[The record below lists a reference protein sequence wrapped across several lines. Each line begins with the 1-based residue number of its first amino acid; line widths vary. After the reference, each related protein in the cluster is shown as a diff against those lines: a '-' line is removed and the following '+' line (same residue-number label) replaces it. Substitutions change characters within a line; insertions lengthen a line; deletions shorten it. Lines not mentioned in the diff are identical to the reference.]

1 MNAENRR
8 KQITD
13 ILRQAV
19 RPISAS
25 RLAQE
30 LGVSRQVIVQDVA
43 VLRASGIP
51 VVSMARGYLLEGNDP
66 CRRVFKVHHS
76 DEAVE
81 TELNTVVDAGG
92 TVVDVF
98 VFHKVYGE
106 IRAAMGI
113 RSRHQVQE
121 FLQNISSG
129 KSSLLKNVTAGYH
142 YHTVSAD
149 SEQTL
154 TLIEEQLRE
163 KGFLAPRQEYEP
175 SGVTF
180 AKTEK

>member
-1 MNAENRR
+1 MKAEQRR
-8 KQITD
+8 EQITER
-13 ILRQAV
+13 LRQATS
-19 RPISAS
+19 PISAS
-25 RLAQE
+25 HLAGE

-43 VLRASGIP
+43 ILRAAGVPIL
-51 VVSMARGYLLEGNDP
+51 SMARGYILEGVDP

-81 TELNTVVDAGG
+81 NELNTVVDAGG

-113 RSRHQVQE
+113 RSRAQVRE
-121 FLQNISSG
+121 FLQNIASG

-149 SEQTL
+149 SEETL
-154 TLIEEQLRE
+154 NAIEEQLCE
-163 KGFLAPRQEYEP
+163 KGFLAPRQAYEP

-180 AKTEK
+180 AKPEQ

>member
-1 MNAENRR
+1 MNAEQRRNR
-8 KQITD
+8 IVEN
-13 ILRQAV
+13 LRQATAPV
-19 RPISAS
+19 SAS
-25 RLAQE
+25 KLAQE
-30 LGVSRQVIVQDVA
+30 MGVSRQIIVQDVA
-43 VLRASGIP
+43 ILRAAGVPI
-51 VVSMARGYLLEGNDP
+51 VAMARGYLLEGRDP
-66 CRRVFKVHHS
+66 CRRTFKVRHS

-81 TELNTVVDAGG
+81 TELNTIVDAGG

-106 IRAAMGI
+106 IRATMGI
-113 RSRHQVQE
+113 HSRVQVKE
-121 FLQNISSG
+121 FLQNIASG

-154 TLIEEQLRE
+154 DLIEEQLFER
-163 KGFLAPRQEYEP
+163 GFLAPRQAYEP

-180 AKTEK
+180 AKTKE

>member
-1 MNAENRR
+1 MNAEQRRNR
-8 KQITD
+8 IVET
-13 ILRQAV
+13 LRQATAPV
-19 RPISAS
+19 SAS
-25 RLAQE
+25 KLAQE
-30 LGVSRQVIVQDVA
+30 MGVSRQIIVQDVA
-43 VLRASGIP
+43 ILRAAG
-51 VVSMARGYLLEGNDP
+51 VSIVAMARGYLLEGRDP
-66 CRRVFKVHHS
+66 CRRIFKVQHS

-113 RSRHQVQE
+113 HSRVQVKD
-121 FLQNISSG
+121 FLQNIASG

-154 TLIEEQLRE
+154 DLIEEQLME
-163 KGFLAPRQEYEP
+163 KGFLAPRQAYEP

-180 AKTEK
+180 AKSKE